1 MQLLENHKQHISFQ
15 NHLFY
20 KSTKITSSKILKS
33 LKSKNSKAFYRNGIS
48 SHRIVTKER
57 IPFPFLPEEG
67 QQDTGTLVKG
77 ESSEGPRSREGRP
90 WGPVDGISTRNPAR

>member
-15 NHLFY
+15 NHLSY
-20 KSTKITSSKILKS
+20 KSTKITSSKSSSHLKVKFES
-33 LKSKNSKAFYRNGIS
+33 FYRNGIS

-67 QQDTGTLVKG
+67 QQDTRTLVKG
-77 ESSEGPRSREGRP
+77 ESSEGPTSREGRP
-90 WGPVDGISTRNPAR
+90 WGPVDGMATRNPAR